1 MDVSGAAEVGV
12 SVVVVLA
19 GLVGLLG
26 LVGAAWLGTES
37 PRGRALVLSGLGGA
51 GAVVGLIGAMIQ
63 GYTVRVG
70 GSGPRLLDAGDPTSA
85 SQGGSGGFAFPF
97 GSLIGL
103 ALLTA
108 LLLVGGALLRAP
120 RAVGIPA
127 GGWLLVVGV
136 LMFGVGNS
144 GDVLLA
150 NTSSAQIFVYGGF
163 VIAFGIAVLVYQ
175 WQLTD
180 RLAEKAAGRS
190 R

>member
-1 MDVSGAAEVGV
+1 MNVSGAAEVGV

-19 GLVGLLG
+19 GLVGLVG

-51 GAVVGLIGAMIQ
+51 GAVVGLVGSMIQ

-70 GSGPRLLDAGDPTSA
+70 GSGPRLLDAGDPNSA
-85 SQGGSGGFAFPF
+85 AQGGSGGFAFPF
-97 GSLIGL
+97 GALIGL
-103 ALLTA
+103 VLLTA
-108 LLLVGGALLRAP
+108 LLLVGGTLLRAP
-120 RAVGIPA
+120 RAVGIAA
-127 GGWLLVVGV
+127 GGWLLVVGM

-144 GDVLLA
+144 GDVILA
-150 NTSSAQIFVYGGF
+150 NDSSAQVFVYGGL

-180 RLAEKAAGRS
+180 RLAAKAAGRS